1 MIQSTFCFRNPV
13 TFDMQQNII
22 EELEDW
28 KDKQKILFYEKV
40 NIFFLLSI

>member
-1 MIQSTFCFRNPV
+1 MFCFRNAV
-13 TFDMQQNII
+13 TFDVQQKII

-40 NIFFLLSI
+40 HFFYLIILT